1 MRIPVIFLLHPVG
14 IGSTRAMNVAS
25 AKMWIRVLVDILP
38 DVSISAP
45 WLPYAE
51 VNVDRERGLRDAFA
65 AIERHDGAVAVG
77 GDFSLGMRSEWDKFG
92 VLKLP
97 RIDLTRP
104 PMPDLLTTQESYL
117 ATRAPAFRQ
126 AVLRAFEPVM
136 VRAAA

>member
-1 MRIPVIFLLHPVG
+1 VKIPVIFLLHPVG
-14 IGSTRAMNVAS
+14 IGSTRAMNVFS
-25 AKMWIRVLVDILP
+25 TKLWIRALVDILP

-51 VNVDRERGLRDAFA
+51 VNVDRERGLRDALA
-65 AIERHDGAVAVG
+65 SIERHDGAVAVG

-97 RIDLTRP
+97 RIDLTRT
-104 PMPDLLTTQESYL
+104 PMPGLLTQETFSE
-117 ATRAPAFRQ
+117 TRTSSFRQ
-126 AVLRAFEPVM
+126 AVTQAFQLLS